1 MLYRDTRN
9 RVAIGALLL
18 LAVLGLFIRHTYLL
32 FVMCVIC
39 INAILVLSLNFI
51 LGFAGQVFMGT
62 VGFFAFATYVTAL
75 TMTKLQWNWWLAMGA
90 SILATV
96 ILSFIIG
103 LPSLR
108 VSGFYLSIMST
119 GFITMVSD
127 VLRNWAPVTGGVFGV
142 MGIERPGI
150 LGFKLTSN
158 LFYFAFAFVILCFMT
173 WFAIKIEDSRFG
185 RAFKA
190 VRDDELA
197 SELVGISSTY
207 AKMLAFIIAGFYT
220 GIAGA
225 LFGSLHGFV
234 SPETFTPNYNTLFM
248 SMLVVGGLSTVPG
261 AVAGSI
267 LLTTLTEVLRP
278 LREKYLTAY
287 GLFIILIMRY
297 EPGGVLAMGQAL
309 LSKLRRRS
317 KNLPGTGGEIRARTA
332 DR

>member
-1 MLYRDTRN
+1 MYRDTRN
-9 RVAIGALLL
+9 RVAIGALVF

-62 VGFFAFATYVTAL
+62 VGFFAFSTYVTAL
-75 TMTKLQWNWWLAMGA
+75 TMTKLHWNWWIAMGA
-90 SILATV
+90 SILATMV
-96 ILSFIIG
+96 LSLVVG

-108 VSGFYLSIMST
+108 VSGFHLSIMST
-119 GFITMVSD
+119 GFITVVSD

-142 MGIERPGI
+142 MGIERPSV
-150 LGFKLTSN
+150 LGYKLTHN
-158 LFYFAFAFVILCFMT
+158 LSYFLLAYLMLCFMT
-173 WFAIKIEDSRFG
+173 WLAIKIEDSRFG

-197 SELVGISSTY
+197 TELLGISSTY
-207 AKMLAFIIAGFYT
+207 AKMLAFVIAGFYT
-220 GIAGA
+220 GIAGS

-267 LLTTLTEVLRP
+267 LLTSLTEVLRP

-297 EPGGVLAMGQAL
+297 EPGGILAMGRTL
-309 LSKLRRRS
+309 LSKFRRTS
-317 KNLPGTGGEIRARTA
+317 KNLPGTGGEVGARTA
-332 DR
+332 VR

>member
-1 MLYRDTRN
+1 
-9 RVAIGALLL
+9 
-18 LAVLGLFIRHTYLL
+18 
-32 FVMCVIC
+32 MCVIC

-75 TMTKLQWNWWLAMGA
+75 TMTRLHWSWWIAMGA
-90 SILATV
+90 SVIATTV
-96 ILSFIIG
+96 LSMIVG

-119 GFITMVSD
+119 GFITVVSD

-142 MGIERPGI
+142 MGIPRPSI
-150 LGFKLTSN
+150 FGFGLSQN
-158 LFYFAFAFVILCFMT
+158 LFYFVFSYVVLCLMT
-173 WFAIKIEDSRFG
+173 WLAIRIEDSRFG

-197 SELVGISSTY
+197 TELLGISSTY
-207 AKMLAFIIAGFYT
+207 AKMLAFTIAGVYT
-220 GIAGA
+220 GIAGS

-248 SMLVVGGLSTVPG
+248 SMLVVGGLSTIPG
-261 AVAGSI
+261 AVTGSI
-267 LLTTLTEVLRP
+267 LLTALTEVLRP

-297 EPGGVLAMGQAL
+297 EPGGVLALARIL
-309 LSKLRRRS
+309 LTKFRRTS
-317 KNLPGTGGEIRARTA
+317 KNLPGTGGGVSERTA
-332 DR
+332 VR